1 MAYRRRADGNHT
13 HIADAFRVMGCQ
25 VEDTHSVGNGF
36 PDMVVERG
44 AQTRFIEVKD
54 PAQKPSDRRLTKAE
68 EKFRRWL
75 GDRYVVVETT
85 MDAHAVVAGMILK
98 ERLDGQARQD

>member
-13 HIADAFRVMGCQ
+13 HIADAFRVMGCE
-25 VEDTHSVGNGF
+25 VTDTHAVGNGF
-36 PDMVVERG
+36 PDMVIERS
-44 AQTRFIEVKD
+44 QQVRFVEVKD
-54 PAQKPSDRRLTKAE
+54 PAQVPSKRRLTQAE
-68 EKFRRWL
+68 ERFRAWL

-98 ERLDGQARQD
+98 ERLDGRQAG